1 MNDSFSN
8 LTNPFRSLVT
18 ALEKRDEYT
27 AGHDQRTKL
36 IAVDIG
42 EQCSLEAKD
51 LGLLEIAASVHD
63 IGKIGIPDRILLKAG
78 RLDAEE
84 WEVMKTH
91 SEYGFRILSSVES
104 PHASSV
110 ADVVRYHHEAFD
122 GSGYPDGKS
131 SEEIPVLS
139 RIIALAD
146 CYDAMATSRPYR
158 PGKPHSFIMKVIH
171 EENEYKYDPYLR
183 EKLVTCLEN
192 SPLRAQQSEI

>member
-1 MNDSFSN
+1 MNDLS
-8 LTNPFRSLVT
+8 LTNPFRSLIA

-36 IAVDIG
+36 IALDIG
-42 EQCSLEAKD
+42 EQCSLEAEE
-51 LGLLEIAASVHD
+51 LAILEIAASVHD
-63 IGKIGIPDRILLKAG
+63 IGKIGIPDRILLKPG

-91 SEYGFRILSSVES
+91 PEHGFLILGTVES
-104 PHASSV
+104 PYAESV
-110 ADVVRYHHEAFD
+110 ASVVRNHHEAFD
-122 GSGYPDGKS
+122 GSGYPDGKH
-131 SEEIPVLS
+131 SEDIPILS

-171 EENEYKYDPYLR
+171 EDSGYKYDPYLR
-183 EKLVTCLEN
+183 KKLVACLEN

>member
-1 MNDSFSN
+1 MNDLS
-8 LTNPFRSLVT
+8 LTNPFRSLIA

-27 AGHDQRTKL
+27 ACHDQRTKL
-36 IAVDIG
+36 IALDIG
-42 EQCSLEAKD
+42 EQCSLEAEE
-51 LGLLEIAASVHD
+51 LTILEIAASVHD
-63 IGKIGIPDRILLKAG
+63 IGKIGIPDRILLKPG

-91 SEYGFRILSSVES
+91 PEHGFLILGTVES
-104 PHASSV
+104 PYAESV
-110 ADVVRYHHEAFD
+110 ANVVRNHHEAFD
-122 GSGYPDGKS
+122 GSGYPDGKH

-158 PGKPHSFIMKVIH
+158 PGKPHSFIMKVLH
-171 EENEYKYDPYLR
+171 EDNEYKYDPYLR
-183 EKLVTCLEN
+183 KKLVTCLEN